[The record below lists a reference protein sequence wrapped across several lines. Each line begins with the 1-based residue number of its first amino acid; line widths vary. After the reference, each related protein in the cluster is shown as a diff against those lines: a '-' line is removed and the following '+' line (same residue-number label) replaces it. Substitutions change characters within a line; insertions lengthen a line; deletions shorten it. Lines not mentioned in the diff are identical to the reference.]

1 MSPLRSL
8 TPFVLAF
15 ILAPHVG
22 AQDLPL
28 GGLVGSWTAAS
39 FLVDVGAGAPVDAVE
54 RGGAVWLTIDPD
66 GSCVT
71 TTQNPGEA
79 VREAETGFVRVVSAA
94 TIQFGNAGEGPQL
107 TFVLAGDT
115 LTLTG
120 VMLLDIHGDGV
131 RQPTQVEVRLVRQA
145 AQTNEGDG
153 VPGAWV
159 RSGGQVRTYR
169 MHVPASLPPGTATPL
184 LLFFHGYQSSAREVQ
199 AMAGL
204 DRVADERGF
213 ATVYPAGIEASWA
226 IGCGGCTPA
235 DARGVDDVA
244 LVRTLVAQLGRA
256 RTVDRGRVYAGG
268 YSQGGMFSHRLAC
281 ELADQVAA
289 VASVAGGMTRAVSP
303 RCAPARPLPIALFHG
318 TADPNVPWE
327 GGPFLLSVPET
338 LERWAALNGCAGKA
352 VEPLPDPVPDG
363 TTVRR
368 ETCTGCAAGTVLYA
382 IEGGG
387 HTWPGYPTDFPLI
400 YGRTTHDISAAD
412 LIGEFFS
419 RQRLP

>member
-1 MSPLRSL
+1 
-8 TPFVLAF
+8 
-15 ILAPHVG
+15 
-22 AQDLPL
+22 
-28 GGLVGSWTAAS
+28 
-39 FLVDVGAGAPVDAVE
+39 
-54 RGGAVWLTIDPD
+54 
-66 GSCVT
+66 
-71 TTQNPGEA
+71 
-79 VREAETGFVRVVSAA
+79 
-94 TIQFGNAGEGPQL
+94 
-107 TFVLAGDT
+107 
-115 LTLTG
+115 
-120 VMLLDIHGDGV
+120 
-131 RQPTQVEVRLVRQA
+131 
-145 AQTNEGDG
+145 
-153 VPGAWV
+153 
-159 RSGGQVRTYR
+159 
-169 MHVPASLPPGTATPL
+169 MHVPASLASYTAAPL

-213 ATVYPAGIEASWA
+213 ATVYPEGIEASWA

-244 LVRTLVAQLGRA
+244 LVRTLVAQLGRGRA
-256 RTVDRGRVYAGG
+256 VDRGRVYAGG
-268 YSQGGMFSHRLAC
+268 YSQGGMLSHRLAC

-289 VASVAGGMTRAVSP
+289 VASVAGGITRAVSP

-338 LERWAALNGCAGKA
+338 LARWAALNGCAGKA
-352 VEPLPDPVPDG
+352 IEPLPDPVPDG

-368 ETCTGCAAGTVLYA
+368 ETCTGCAADTVLYA

-387 HTWPGYPTDFPLI
+387 HTWPGYPTDFPPI

-412 LIGEFFS
+412 LIGEFLS